1 MTTISTLP
9 TNATNANRFRG
20 HFLLDRPAESQGPGT
35 RSAASV
41 SKSLGTAGI
50 MTSEEVL
57 TAMAS
62 YHDRKRGGGGRS
74 DDEKFLRSRLC
85 VRVGDGEN
93 KFALVS
99 GMRRVAV
106 VVQVGSLLQSARR
119 LKI

>member
-1 MTTISTLP
+1 MRTVFADTFYWI
-9 TNATNANRFRG
+9 A
-20 HFLLDRPAESQGPGT
+20 LLNPKDQAHARAV
-35 RSAASV
+35 SV